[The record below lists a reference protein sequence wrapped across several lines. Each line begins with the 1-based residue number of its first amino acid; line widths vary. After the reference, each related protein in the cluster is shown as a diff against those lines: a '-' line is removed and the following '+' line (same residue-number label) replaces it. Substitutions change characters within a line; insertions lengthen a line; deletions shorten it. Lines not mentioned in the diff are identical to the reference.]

1 MFYKIFFW
9 VVIFYLLIDSLKVDD
24 TDKSLFIRSELGLKT
39 DYKTGNQYL
48 TTFWGGI
55 TPRLDKDGNI
65 VNIYKKGENNGFNNN
80 SKQF

>member
-9 VVIFYLLIDSLKVDD
+9 VILIWFSIFSLTVDN
-24 TDKSLFIRSELGLKT
+24 TDKNVFYRSDLGLKT
-39 DYKTGNQYL
+39 DYGTGNQYL

-65 VNIYKKGENNGFNNN
+65 VNIYKEQK
-80 SKQF
+80 

>member
-9 VVIFYLLIDSLKVDD
+9 VILIWFSIFSLTVDN
-24 TDKSLFIRSELGLKT
+24 TDKNVFHRSDLGLKT
-39 DYKTGNQYL
+39 DYGTGNQYL

-65 VNIYKKGENNGFNNN
+65 VNIYKEQK
-80 SKQF
+80 